1 MLVCFHS
8 RGCAYNALHYFNIYI
23 VELMSLSNLTPART
37 INYIVCAGMPLISDP
52 GSVLV
57 RKAAESG
64 IKIVPIPGPSAI
76 LSALVASGLPTN
88 QFHFCGFLPPKQV
101 ARQKALQAVKG
112 KQLGRVWLEIAQT
125 SIYNYLEPIAERI

>member
-1 MLVCFHS
+1 
-8 RGCAYNALHYFNIYI
+8 
-23 VELMSLSNLTPART
+23 
-37 INYIVCAGMPLISDP
+37 MPLISDP

-64 IKIVPIPGPSAI
+64 IKIIPIPGPSAI

-112 KQLGRVWLEIAQT
+112 KQLE
-125 SIYNYLEPIAERI
+125 